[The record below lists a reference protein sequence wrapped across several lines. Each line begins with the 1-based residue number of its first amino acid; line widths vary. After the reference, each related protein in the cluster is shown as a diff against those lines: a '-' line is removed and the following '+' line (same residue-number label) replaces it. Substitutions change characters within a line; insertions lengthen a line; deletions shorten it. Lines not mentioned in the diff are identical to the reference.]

1 MRRRFDMDKQQR
13 KNYWYSIISYIPDL
27 ITNERVNIG
36 VILGNNI
43 DLLKFKI
50 IDNPSNKKLHFF
62 RTNIEKQIY
71 QTSIDYL
78 SFIVNK
84 KKETLNDISLFDNE
98 SNVDLKAYLEH
109 PLPENIAFSNTHFA
123 RTSNP
128 KIIFNELLNTYVGE
142 AFLQEKETTNIS
154 FKQNINKYFDQLNL
168 INTKLKANLRIR
180 PSKDLPLRFE
190 MDYAFM
196 PKNNEMSFIQIGPK
210 QSQINEWYKNNV
222 TLLSKN
228 SDKFSINMVI
238 KEEDYEKPNQT
249 FKPFLRDLE
258 SDDRVKSTIVTN
270 KDSLS
275 KLVKNA
281 GEAIPISEWN
291 TEDKSYIA

>member
-109 PLPENIAFSNTHFA
+109 PLPENIVFSNTHFA

-154 FKQNINKYFDQLNL
+154 FKQNISKYFDQLNL

-180 PSKDLPLRFE
+180 PSKDLPLHFE

-196 PKNNEMSFIQIGPK
+196 PKNDEMSFIQIGPK

>member
-1 MRRRFDMDKQQR
+1 MDKQQR

-84 KKETLNDISLFDNE
+84 KKETLNNISLFDNE

-109 PLPENIAFSNTHFA
+109 PLPENIVFSNTHFA

-128 KIIFNELLNTYVGE
+128 KIIFNELLNAYVGE

-196 PKNNEMSFIQIGPK
+196 PKNDEMSFIQIGPK

>member
-1 MRRRFDMDKQQR
+1 MDKQQR

-109 PLPENIAFSNTHFA
+109 PLPENIVFSNTHFA

-128 KIIFNELLNTYVGE
+128 KIIFNELLNAYVGE

-196 PKNNEMSFIQIGPK
+196 PKNDEMSFIQIGPK

>member
-1 MRRRFDMDKQQR
+1 MDKQQR

-84 KKETLNDISLFDNE
+84 KKETLNNISLFDNE

-109 PLPENIAFSNTHFA
+109 PLPENIVFSNTHFA

-196 PKNNEMSFIQIGPK
+196 PKNDEMSFIQIGPK

>member
-1 MRRRFDMDKQQR
+1 MDKQQR

-109 PLPENIAFSNTHFA
+109 PLPENIVFSNTHFA

-128 KIIFNELLNTYVGE
+128 KIIFNELLNIYVGE

-196 PKNNEMSFIQIGPK
+196 PKNDEMSFIQIGPK

-281 GEAIPISEWN
+281 SEAIPISEWN